1 MRVLLSALSLV
12 LSSSLLAAQAPVSTT
27 ELTTRAANY
36 VSRFAGRI
44 SGVVVEETYTQDLP
58 QVNRLGYRSSPPR
71 GPIHRDLKSDL
82 LLVRPAGADAWMQFR
97 DVFEVDGK
105 KVRDRNDRLTKLFL
119 DPSKNSSSQA
129 ERIVKE
135 SARYNIGDIE
145 RTINLPFFGI
155 TILDRAVQRG
165 FSFHVETGGS
175 SDGAALP
182 KKPDF
187 APPDGTVVLA
197 YQETAMQTL
206 VRTPQG
212 RNLPAHGRFWMRP
225 DDGAVLMTQL
235 VIEDYT
241 LSAVIHVAYRMN
253 DAIGFPMPVAMHEA
267 YTNRNNQSRVE
278 GLATYANIR
287 EFSVKVDEDIAPVNK

>member
-1 MRVLLSALSLV
+1 MRVFLSALCLV
-12 LSSSLLAAQAPVSTT
+12 VTGSLLAAQEPLPTSG
-27 ELTTRAANY
+27 LTARAATY
-36 VSRFAGRI
+36 VARFAGRI
-44 SGVVVEETYTQDLP
+44 SGVVVEETYVQDLP
-58 QVNRLGYRSSPPR
+58 QVARLGYRTSLPR

-82 LLVRPAGADAWMQFR
+82 LLVRPAGVEAWMQFR

-119 DPSKNSSSQA
+119 EPSKTNSSQA

-155 TILDRAVQRG
+155 TILDRTVQRG
-165 FSFHVETGGS
+165 FSFRIDT
-175 SDGAALP
+175 DGTADGPALP

-187 APPDGTVVLA
+187 TPPPGTVVLA
-197 YQETAMQTL
+197 YQETSMQTL

-212 RNLPAHGRFWMRP
+212 RNLPSHGRFWVRP
-225 DDGAVLMTQL
+225 EDGAVLMTQL
-235 VIEDYT
+235 VVEDYT

-253 DAIGFPMPVAMHEA
+253 DDIGFPMPVAMHEL
-267 YTNRNNQSRVE
+267 YTNRTNQSRVE
-278 GLATYANIR
+278 GLATYSNIR
-287 EFSVKVDEDIAPVNK
+287 EFSVKVDEDIAPVK